1 MREVRRLG
9 NVYGDQYGESFA
21 GNVWDKNGLV
31 PSIMTMQGGG
41 RQPMIVEDFYE
52 NREPRVYKDYA
63 PALRAE
69 REGLKVI
76 EDTDMK
82 DTEKVDLGD
91 GEIICSKTKD
101 GGAIVNTG
109 KDGVSIT
116 VKAQYYKTSLANFAR
131 PGASYAATGIVEKNP
146 EYIEVAQA
154 TKDGSIKCKVGGC
167 YNSNYPDSKT
177 RRGRVQEDGDVTPTL
192 TVADIEKINYVETK
206 YRIRKLTPKECWR
219 LMGYTDEDFDKASAS
234 GVSNS
239 QLYKQAGNAIVKQVL
254 MGIFAQM
261 IPQSARSGS

>member
-1 MREVRRLG
+1 
-9 NVYGDQYGESFA
+9 
-21 GNVWDKNGLV
+21 
-31 PSIMTMQGGG
+31 
-41 RQPMIVEDFYE
+41 MIVEDFYE
-52 NREPRVYKDYA
+52 SREPRVYKDCA
-63 PALRAE
+63 PTLRAE

-91 GEIICSKTKD
+91 GEIICSKTED

-131 PGASYAATGIVEKNP
+131 SGASYAATGIVEKNP
-146 EYIEVAQA
+146 EYIEVSQA

-219 LMGYTDEDFDKASAS
+219 LMGYTDEDFDKAQSS

-239 QLYKQAGNAIVKQVL
+239 QLYKQAGNAIIRQVL
-254 MGIFAQM
+254 MALFLQMGIQGHKRWNEEHKA
-261 IPQSARSGS
+261 

>member
-1 MREVRRLG
+1 
-9 NVYGDQYGESFA
+9 
-21 GNVWDKNGLV
+21 
-31 PSIMTMQGGG
+31 
-41 RQPMIVEDFYE
+41 MIVDDFFE
-52 NREPRVYKDYA
+52 SREPRVYKDYA

-69 REGLKVI
+69 RKGLKVI
-76 EDTDMK
+76 EDADMEE
-82 DTEKVDLGD
+82 TGKVDLGD
-91 GEIICSKTKD
+91 GEIICQKTED

-131 PGASYAATGIVEKNP
+131 SGASYAATGIVEKNP

-234 GVSNS
+234 GVSNT
-239 QLYKQAGNAIVKQVL
+239 QLYKQAGNAIIRQVL
-254 MGIFAQM
+254 MALFLQMGIQGHKRWNEEHKA
-261 IPQSARSGS
+261 